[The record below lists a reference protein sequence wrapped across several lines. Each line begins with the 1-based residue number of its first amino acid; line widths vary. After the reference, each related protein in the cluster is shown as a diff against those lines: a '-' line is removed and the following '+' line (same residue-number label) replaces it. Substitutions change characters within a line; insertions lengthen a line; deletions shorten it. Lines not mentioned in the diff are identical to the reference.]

1 MLGRTM
7 GAAWKPALVI
17 LSVGLGYLAARV
29 IDDERT
35 SEWLYII
42 LVAVGFL
49 SLTYARL
56 VT

>member
-1 MLGRTM
+1 M